1 MRTLAAMLLLTLL
14 TTAPLAQRAVEDNR
28 IISLALPA
36 ATIVVD
42 DSFEYAGA
50 QTFELHEVTT
60 AEQHFFVELDGTR
73 IKRLL
78 YVQFEGFHEGTDNVY
93 SYSGETVELA
103 GQTWYRGTATVRLP
117 EVEPRP
123 DSDGARART
132 FLREQGWTLGP
143 EIVSQRLVWLL
154 GDPPRNEVLVF
165 YTEDLA
171 DHELSSAELRRGG
184 SAHDRWPA
192 MDAMLHERAAAAFT
206 LVTE

>member
-1 MRTLAAMLLLTLL
+1 MRILATLLLLTLP
-14 TTAPLAQRAVEDNR
+14 TATLAQRAVEDNR
-28 IISLALPA
+28 IVSLALPA

-42 DSFEYAGA
+42 PSFQYAGA
-50 QTFELHEVTT
+50 QTFELHEVAT
-60 AEQHFFVELDGTR
+60 AEQHFFVDLDGTR
-73 IKRLL
+73 VKRLL

-93 SYSGETVELA
+93 TYSGETVELA

-117 EVEPRP
+117 EIEPRP

-154 GDPPRNEVLVF
+154 DDPPRNEVLVF

-171 DHELSSAELRRGG
+171 DHGLSAAEIRRGG
-184 SAHDRWPA
+184 PAHDRWPA
-192 MDAMLHERAAAAFT
+192 MNALLHERATAAFT
-206 LVTE
+206 LITE